1 MYIDFLKAIMSTNKE
16 LKTVI
21 AKIKADDFL
30 LANKELETKKLELLV
45 NEFSRVSAEI
55 IDEDMPCIEFDFF
68 SNMNK
73 LIEGKKEVVK
83 DMILNYSKQR
93 ECFKKFID
101 LTEKEIKEI
110 EGLKKIKHF

>member
-1 MYIDFLKAIMSTNKE
+1 MDIDFLKVILGTNKE
-16 LKTVI
+16 LKTII

-45 NEFSRVSAEI
+45 DEFSKVSAEI
-55 IDEDMPCIEFDFF
+55 ISEDVSCIEFEFF

-73 LIEGKKEVVK
+73 LIEEKKEIVK

-110 EGLKKIKHF
+110 GELKKYI